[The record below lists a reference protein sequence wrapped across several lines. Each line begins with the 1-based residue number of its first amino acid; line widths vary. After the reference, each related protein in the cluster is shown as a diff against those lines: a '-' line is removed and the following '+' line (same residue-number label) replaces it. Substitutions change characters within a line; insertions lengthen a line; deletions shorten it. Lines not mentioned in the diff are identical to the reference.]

1 MVIIMNVYELIE
13 ILYRLPEDA
22 VVMVHHELV
31 GDKHDVQRVEYD
43 EKNSVLILHETN

>member
-1 MVIIMNVYELIE
+1 MNVCDLIE

-22 VVMVHHELV
+22 VVMVHHELM
-31 GDKHDVQRVEYD
+31 GDKHEVQRVEYD